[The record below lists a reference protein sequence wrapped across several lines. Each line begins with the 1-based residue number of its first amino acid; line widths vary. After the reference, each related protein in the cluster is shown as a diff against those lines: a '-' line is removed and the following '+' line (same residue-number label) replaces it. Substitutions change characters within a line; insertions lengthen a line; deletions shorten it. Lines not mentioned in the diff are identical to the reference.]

1 MAAGRVATARLMS
14 VPALSM
20 ASNSVRAWPS
30 ADSAARMESNGI
42 PSEIQVS
49 EAVHDRLNDRFR
61 FSEVHIVNLK
71 GKGPTPARLLLGPNG
86 SG

>member
-1 MAAGRVATARLMS
+1 
-14 VPALSM
+14 
-20 ASNSVRAWPS
+20 
-30 ADSAARMESNGI
+30 MESNGV

-71 GKGPTPARLLLGPNG
+71 GKGPTPARFLLGPNG
-86 SG
+86 SR